1 MLRRI
6 VTTPTPPTDPTDPAV
21 PVVDPTASGS
31 PVSRPSGSG
40 WLVAPVIALIPVAVV
55 VLIML
60 LADEFYSPLFD
71 YASPLGVRWIVPFLA
86 VFVGAVALVTVL
98 ALKLRNPWIARI
110 VAFLWVGV
118 GLYLAII
125 LPAVVLITAAMGESG
140 LDAP

>member
-6 VTTPTPPTDPTDPAV
+6 VTTPTPHTDPAV
-21 PVVDPTASGS
+21 EPTASV
-31 PVSRPSGSG
+31 PPTSRPSGSG
-40 WLVAPVIALIPVAVV
+40 WLVAPVIALIPVSVV
-55 VLIML
+55 VLITL

-71 YASPLGVRWIVPFLA
+71 YASPLGVRWIIPFLA
-86 VFVGAVALVTVL
+86 VFVGAVALVTFL

-110 VAFLWVGV
+110 VAFIWVGL

-125 LPAVVLITAAMGESG
+125 LPAVVLITAAMGESN